1 MDALRG
7 RYGWYLFA
15 ILGGALAMRLA
26 TISFGLPALN
36 DPDELMF
43 EMGAIRMLTGP
54 TLNPGWFG
62 HPATT
67 TIYLLAIIDIL
78 VFVGGWLTGR
88 FASPDAFAQA
98 VYADP
103 SWVILPGRIA
113 MALFA
118 IATIWLTARL
128 AARFFGEGT
137 GLIAALLL
145 AFNPVHIA
153 WSQIIRSDMMAC
165 VFMLLC
171 LEAAADIA
179 KHGRWRDH
187 VRAALWLGV
196 AIATKWPFALSAIG
210 IAGATGLAIRSG
222 VLDSRRGSIRLIA
235 TGAIAIGFLFAI
247 SPYLLLAYPT
257 VIANLQGEGQAH
269 HLGATGGGFLVNLWW
284 YIRTPLLSGFS
295 ILGLGLLTLGCA
307 RLPRHREAFAILAPV
322 AIGFVIILCGQRL
335 IWERWALPLMTIGA
349 IVAAYGLT
357 ILTAWFQGLARKDW
371 ARTVPAGILCLTL
384 AMLAQ
389 HAWADGKARM
399 HDTRQIAAAWARS
412 HIPPGST
419 VLIEHFAFDLL
430 GQPWH
435 FLFPMGDAGCVDA
448 GAMLHGRIRYAMIER
463 ARRGRSNVDYGT
475 VSPQKRATCRADF
488 ALLTQ
493 ADRYRA
499 ERAQFPIEYA
509 AYQSLEHRGRVVA
522 VIRPLPDQ
530 SGGPVVTIIDF
541 RPDH

>member
-1 MDALRG
+1 MNALRG

-15 ILGGALAMRLA
+15 ILVGALAMRLA
-26 TISFGLPALN
+26 TIGFGLPALN

-78 VFVGGWLTGR
+78 VFAGGWLGGL
-88 FASPDAFAQA
+88 FASPDAFAQT
-98 VYADP
+98 VYGDP

-118 IATIWLTARL
+118 VATIWLTARL
-128 AARFFGEGT
+128 AARFFGERT
-137 GLIAALLL
+137 GVIAALLL

-171 LEAAADIA
+171 LTAAVDIA
-179 KHGRWRDH
+179 ERGRWRDH
-187 VRAALWLGV
+187 VLAALWLGL

-210 IAGATGLAIRSG
+210 IAAGSWLAVRSDVLDGRRALIRLVATGLM
-222 VLDSRRGSIRLIA
+222 
-235 TGAIAIGFLFAI
+235 AIGFLFAI

-269 HLGATGGGFLVNLWW
+269 HLGATGGGFLANLWW
-284 YIRTPLLSGFS
+284 YIRVPLLSGFS
-295 ILGLGLLTLGCA
+295 LWGLWLLAWGWGS
-307 RLPRHREAFAILAPV
+307 LPRHRDAFAILTPV
-322 AIGFVIILCGQRL
+322 AVGFVIILCGQRL

-349 IVAAYGLT
+349 IIAAHGW
-357 ILTAWFQGLARKDW
+357 IVQAGWFRRHAGKAW
-371 ARTVPAGILCLTL
+371 ARVVPAGMLCLALATL
-384 AMLAQ
+384 GQ
-389 HAWADGKARM
+389 RSWADAKART

-419 VLIEHFAFDLL
+419 LLIEHFAFDLL

-448 GAMLHGRIRYAMIER
+448 GAMLHGRIRYSTIER

-475 VSPQKRATCRADF
+475 VSPQMRATCRADF
-488 ALLTQ
+488 AILTQ

-499 ERAQFPIEYA
+499 ERAQFPREYA
-509 AYQSLEHRGRVVA
+509 AYQSLQQHGHAVA
-522 VIRPLPDQ
+522 VIRPVPGR
-530 SGGPVVTIIDF
+530 SGGPMVTIMDF
-541 RPDH
+541 RQGK